1 MGIWGDGIFENDAAS
16 AAKAIFELALAD
28 GASVTQATK
37 QVLNELKTM
46 AEDEGVFSVIV
57 LALAALQSESNQLQP
72 EIKAQALE
80 ILTSGKGLKHWE
92 ELGEVNL
99 QQRKSTLEK
108 FKQTLQNA

>member
-16 AAKAIFELALAD
+16 AAKAIFELALSD
-28 GASVTQATK
+28 GASVAQATK
-37 QVLNELKTM
+37 QVLDELKAM

-72 EIKAQALE
+72 ELKAQALE
-80 ILTSGKGLKHWE
+80 ILSAGKGLKYWE

-99 QQRKSTLEK
+99 EQRKSTLEK
-108 FKQTLQNA
+108 FKQMLQNA

>member
-28 GASVTQATK
+28 GASVAQATK
-37 QVLNELKTM
+37 QVLDELKTM

-72 EIKAQALE
+72 EVKAQALE
-80 ILTSGKGLKHWE
+80 ILAAGKGLKHWE

-99 QQRKSTLEK
+99 EQRRTTLEK
-108 FKQTLQNA
+108 FKQVLQNT

>member
-28 GASVTQATK
+28 GASVVQATT
-37 QVLNELKTM
+37 QVLDELKSM

-72 EIKAQALE
+72 ELKAQALE
-80 ILTSGKGLKHWE
+80 ILDSGKGLKHWE
-92 ELGEVNL
+92 ELGQVNL
-99 QQRKSTLEK
+99 EQRKSTLEK
-108 FKQTLQNA
+108 FKQMLQNA

>member
-28 GASVTQATK
+28 GASVAQATK
-37 QVLNELKTM
+37 QVFDELKTM

-72 EIKAQALE
+72 DVKAQALE
-80 ILTSGKGLKHWE
+80 ILASGKGLKHWE

-99 QQRKSTLEK
+99 EQRKSTLEK
-108 FKQTLQNA
+108 FKLKLQNA

>member
-28 GASVTQATK
+28 GASVAQATK
-37 QVLNELKTM
+37 QVLDELKTM
-46 AEDEGVFSVIV
+46 AEDEGVFSVII
-57 LALAALQSESNQLQP
+57 LALAALQSESSQLQP
-72 EIKAQALE
+72 DIKAQALE
-80 ILTSGKGLKHWE
+80 ILSSGKGLKHWE

-99 QQRKSTLEK
+99 KQRKSTLEK

>member
-28 GASVTQATK
+28 GASVAQAAK
-37 QVLNELKTM
+37 QVLDELKTM
-46 AEDEGVFSVIV
+46 AEDEGVFSVII
-57 LALAALQSESNQLQP
+57 LALAALQSEYRQLQP
-72 EIKAQALE
+72 DIKAQALE
-80 ILTSGKGLKHWE
+80 ILSSGKGLKHWE

-99 QQRKSTLEK
+99 EQRKSTLEK

>member
-28 GASVTQATK
+28 GASVAQATK
-37 QVLNELKTM
+37 QVLDELKTM

-72 EIKAQALE
+72 EVKAQALE
-80 ILTSGKGLKHWE
+80 ILAAGKGLKHWE

-99 QQRKSTLEK
+99 EQRRTTLEK
-108 FKQTLQNA
+108 FKQLLQNT